1 MVREQQE
8 KMLNP
13 TFRHIS
19 RCPIWAPYIDHTW
32 VSSLDIFCYLI
43 LHKTEERFFLA
54 WPGTKLLAPLVFS
67 VNRWF
72 LKRHKQRG
80 D

>member
-32 VSSLDIFCYLI
+32 VSSLDIFRYLI
-43 LHKTEERFFLA
+43 LHKTEERGPERSF
-54 WPGTKLLAPLVFS
+54 WRLLFS
-67 VNRWF
+67 VLIDG
-72 LKRHKQRG
+72 LKRHEQRG